1 MDKVGGQICTLKV
14 APLASLEE
22 RILGPPL
29 SGHQIFKLLDVCG
42 RGLFQLVVIRLVT
55 NPNYWMYGH
64 GLLTKTLTEQ
74 FLWIQTNKKK
84 SAMKIN

>member
-1 MDKVGGQICTLKV
+1 MAKTLKV

-22 RILGPPL
+22 RILGLHPL

-42 RGLFQLVVIRLVT
+42 HGLFQLVVIRLVT

-74 FLWIQTNKKK
+74 FLWIQTNNKNKKK
-84 SAMKIN
+84 GCNED